1 MFRVSKVN
9 ENAKVPARGR
19 DGDAGYDLSSCENVV
34 IPAHHYGTV
43 DTGIAIDIPSDCYA
57 RVAPR
62 SGLACKH
69 GIQVGAG
76 VVDSNYRGTIRV
88 LLFNHG
94 TEPFLIQQGD
104 RIAQL
109 IFERIYTPTFFEEV
123 AYEEL
128 TNTARGANGFGS
140 SGTN

>member
-1 MFRVSKVN
+1 MFRVSKLN
-9 ENAKVPARGR
+9 EHAKVPVRGR

-34 IPAHHYGTV
+34 IPARHYGTV

-76 VVDSNYRGTIRV
+76 VVDSNYRGSIRV

-94 TEPFLIQQGD
+94 PEPFEVKSGD
-104 RIAQL
+104 RIAQM
-109 IFERIYTPTFFEEV
+109 IFERIYTPESFQEV
-123 AYEEL
+123 AYEDL
-128 TNTARGANGFGS
+128 TNTVRGANGFGS
-140 SGTN
+140 SGTA